1 METSSVLPTNVKMA
15 NKRPDENMDE
25 EEVKVKR
32 KKLTS
37 DELLVDV
44 TTLYLVVYSV
54 FVFVGLVILIKI
66 MKRRKQYRKFKTM
79 SKYILT

>member
-32 KKLTS
+32 IKLTK

-44 TTLYLVVYSV
+44 TTLYLVV
-54 FVFVGLVILIKI
+54 L
-66 MKRRKQYRKFKTM
+66 
-79 SKYILT
+79 